1 MESDSIKLNLAD
13 GGKGT
18 VCIADDVVAVIAS
31 LAASEVEGVSSPVG
45 SITNE
50 LMSKT
55 GMSKLTKGT
64 KVSIMDNTVSVNLSL
79 VLEASKRIPET
90 CKQVQEKVKNA
101 IENMAGLSVAN
112 VNIKISSVD
121 LSGV

>member
-31 LAASEVEGVSSPVG
+31 LAASVVEGVSSPVG

-101 IENMAGLSVAN
+101 IENMTGLSVAN

>member
-101 IENMAGLSVAN
+101 IENMTGLSVAN